1 MGSQRKILIILGP
14 TSSGKSSLAVRLAKK
29 FNGEVVSVDSRQ
41 VYKMMDIGSGKIT
54 KKEMNG
60 IEHHMLSVASPR
72 KRFSVAQY
80 QKLAEKSIQDILKK
94 NKLPI
99 LCGGSAFY
107 IKVLS
112 EGISLPKVKPSFN
125 QRKKLEKMTTQDLY
139 NKLKKEDPRRSK
151 EIDKN
156 NRRRLIRAIEILE
169 ETGKPIPKINKNPK
183 YNYLK
188 IGIKRKNIEKLIKV
202 RLLKRIKQG
211 MISEVKKLKKYGLS
225 WNKIDSFGLEYRW
238 VSRYLQKKIS
248 RNEMIDFIFQDTIK
262 FSKKQMIWF
271 KKEDDVSWIGKFTEA
286 EKLVKEFLN

>member
-41 VYKMMDIGSGKIT
+41 VYKMMDIGSCKIT

-80 QKLAEKSIQDILKK
+80 QKLAEKSIQEILKK

-107 IKVLS
+107 MKVLS

-248 RNEMIDFIFQDTIK
+248 RNEVIDFIFQDTIK

-271 KKEDDVSWIGKFTEA
+271 KKEDDVIWIGKFTEA